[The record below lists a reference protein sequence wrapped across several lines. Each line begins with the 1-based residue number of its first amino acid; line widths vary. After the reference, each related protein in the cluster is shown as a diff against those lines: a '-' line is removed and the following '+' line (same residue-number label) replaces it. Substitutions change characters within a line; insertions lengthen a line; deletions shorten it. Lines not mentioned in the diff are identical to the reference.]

1 MNPKTILVITAVS
14 AVVMLGSFLISVL
27 AFSKARRLARAG
39 YALEGD
45 FEKSMAEFSRDL
57 DTLSQKL
64 GEQARK
70 IAWLEGRARPGRVE
84 QPMADEMVT
93 AAYSKPNITERRH
106 RVLSLARRGQ
116 DVRTIAQTLGM
127 PHGEV
132 ELMINLLKA
141 A

>member
-1 MNPKTILVITAVS
+1 
-14 AVVMLGSFLISVL
+14 
-27 AFSKARRLARAG
+27 
-39 YALEGD
+39 
-45 FEKSMAEFSRDL
+45 MAEFSRDL
-57 DTLSQKL
+57 DTLSRKL

-70 IAWLEGRARPGRVE
+70 IAWLEARARSGRNEAPVV
-84 QPMADEMVT
+84 DELVT

-132 ELMINLLKA
+132 ELMLNLLKA